1 MGPNGKRC
9 SPNSEAQIASKEYY
23 DMVVDIEYEQYMDD
37 VFANEEMLRYSSQS
51 RDIEDMFY
59 GTGDE

>member
-1 MGPNGKRC
+1 M
-9 SPNSEAQIASKEYY
+9 SPNTEAQLASKEYY